1 MLRAMREIH
10 IDKDFPEVPP
20 PTDGAEFYGCTFH
33 KLRGARLTNCVLKDC
48 KFVMTKLEDI
58 ISVSLSF
65 DCFTFSDLEL
75 SEEVFDAL
83 LLLICK
89 SSGNT
94 KKRRDIIENIV
105 GHDRALKLLK
115 EMKNLEVER

>member
-10 IDKDFPEVPP
+10 IDKDFPEVPEP
-20 PTDGAEFYGCTFH
+20 KDGAEFYSCTFH
-33 KLRGARLTNCVLKDC
+33 KLRGARLTNCTLKDC

-58 ISVSLSF
+58 IGVNLAM

-89 SSGNT
+89 STGNT
-94 KKRRDIIENIV
+94 KKRAAIIKDIV
-105 GHDRALKLLK
+105 GHDRALQLLR
-115 EMKNLEVER
+115 EMKTLER